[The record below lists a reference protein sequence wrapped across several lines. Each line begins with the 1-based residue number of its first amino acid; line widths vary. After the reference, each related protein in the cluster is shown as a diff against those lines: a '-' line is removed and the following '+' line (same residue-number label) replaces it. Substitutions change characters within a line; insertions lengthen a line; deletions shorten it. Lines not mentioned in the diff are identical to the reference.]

1 MKYYKLYFQKSRTGS
16 PVVESIAAWGMY
28 CMSIPFGPMPSS
40 KELNKNE
47 WADED
52 GDDEYI
58 PEQLAINGYSMTVKL
73 GFKGDKNSANASLRK
88 MLGYLTGADCSG
100 VEMKYY
106 CDYTKEGRSGVRF
119 VKINDEAELVRDDD
133 GDILVVSVELKVN
146 APMSDITYTTDSDG
160 NIVSLVNS

>member
-16 PVVESIAAWGMY
+16 PVLESIASWGMY

-40 KELNKNE
+40 KELSKNE

-58 PEQLAINGYSMTVKL
+58 PERLAISGYSMTVKL

-88 MLGYLTGADCSG
+88 MLGYLTGADGSG

>member
-1 MKYYKLYFQKSRTGS
+1 
-16 PVVESIAAWGMY
+16 
-28 CMSIPFGPMPSS
+28 MSIPFGPMPSS
-40 KELNKNE
+40 KELSKNE

-58 PEQLAINGYSMTVKL
+58 PERLAISGYSMTVKL

-88 MLGYLTGADCSG
+88 MLGYLTGADGSG

-119 VKINDEAELVRDDD
+119 VKINDDAELVRDDD
-133 GDILVVSVELKVN
+133 GDILVVSVELNVN

>member
-16 PVVESIAAWGMY
+16 PVVESIASWGMY

-40 KELNKNE
+40 KELSKNE

-58 PEQLAINGYSMTVKL
+58 PEQLAIKGYSMTVKL

-88 MLGYLTGADCSG
+88 MLGYLTGADGSG

>member
-1 MKYYKLYFQKSRTGS
+1 
-16 PVVESIAAWGMY
+16 MY

-40 KELNKNE
+40 KELSKNE

-58 PEQLAINGYSMTVKL
+58 PEQLAISGYSMTVKL

-88 MLGYLTGADCSG
+88 MLGYLTGADGSG

>member
-1 MKYYKLYFQKSRTGS
+1 MKYYKLYFQKMRTGS

-28 CMSIPFGPMPSS
+28 CMSIPFGPMTSS
-40 KELNKNE
+40 KELSKNE

-58 PEQLAINGYSMTVKL
+58 PERLAISGYSMTVKL

-88 MLGYLTGADCSG
+88 MLGYLTGADGSG

>member
-28 CMSIPFGPMPSS
+28 CMNIPFGPMPSS
-40 KELNKNE
+40 KELSKNE

-58 PEQLAINGYSMTVKL
+58 PEQLSISSYSMTVKL
-73 GFKGDKNSANASLRK
+73 GFKGDRDSANASLRK
-88 MLGYLTGADCSG
+88 MLGYLTGADGSG

-119 VKINDEAELVRDDD
+119 VKINDDAELVRDDD
-133 GDILVVSVELKVN
+133 GDILVVSIVLKVN